1 MLSQWHGAV
10 PMSAGPAISASFLL
24 LLSGRTGAASGI
36 DDLVERPAAHR
47 HKADVPADER
57 SGMTVDAD
65 DDRKLLRKLIAQGGS
80 KYTAG
85 NIDRRKYERL
95 VELGW
100 LTATSPNIGDVLYE
114 VTDKGRQGAG

>member
-1 MLSQWHGAV
+1 
-10 PMSAGPAISASFLL
+10 
-24 LLSGRTGAASGI
+24 
-36 DDLVERPAAHR
+36 
-47 HKADVPADER
+47 
-57 SGMTVDAD
+57 MTVDAD
-65 DDRKLLRKLIAQGGS
+65 DDRKVLRKLIAQGGN

-114 VTDKGRQGAG
+114 VTDKGRQGTS